1 MSVTAEAGEG
11 DTGRHMSPKTAIM
24 SLMHVA
30 RAAGME
36 PLGPVMSKGEALG
49 LERQARRH
57 YKTATRNLMQLCA
70 DLRRLQD
77 GGAHFVRGFKSFG
90 AYIEHTFDGLSAAN
104 AKQLSR
110 QGHVLLVLEAHD
122 RISLAGHGTNLPGT
136 TGLRALSGVLGTHGE
151 EVMLEVYDRAAQL
164 RPDRKLVGETVAK
177 VLKDMMAAL
186 VEHNPD
192 SAVDV
197 EVLEEDDHDDPADA
211 DDDSVEVAE
220 LRDRL
225 LQLGALVR
233 DLAYAVDPLAAG
245 DGAQAHRTLAE
256 LTEELDQ
263 VRQAIVAVED
273 AS

>member
-1 MSVTAEAGEG
+1 MNATSEPGGREP
-11 DTGRHMSPKTAIM
+11 GRHVSPEVVEA
-24 SLMHVA
+24 
-30 RAAGME
+30 
-36 PLGPVMSKGEALG
+36 LGPVMSKGEALG

-57 YKTATRNLMQLCA
+57 YKTASRNLMQLCA

-90 AYIEHTFDGLSAAN
+90 AYIEHTFDGLTAAN

-110 QGHVLLVLEAHD
+110 QGHVLLVLESHD
-122 RISLAGHGTNLPGT
+122 RISLAGQGTNLPGT
-136 TGLRALSGVLGTHGE
+136 TGLRALSGVLGAHGE
-151 EVMLEVYDRAAQL
+151 DAMLEVYDRATRL
-164 RPDRKLVGETVAK
+164 RPDRRLVADTVAT

-186 VEHNPD
+186 IEHTPD
-192 SAVDV
+192 NERLDADV
-197 EVLEEDDHDDPADA
+197 EVLDEDDPDDP
-211 DDDSVEVAE
+211 DDEDEDSVEVAE

-245 DGAQAHRTLAE
+245 DSTQAHRTLAE

-263 VRQAIVAVED
+263 VRQAIAAVED
-273 AS
+273 AA

>member
-1 MSVTAEAGEG
+1 MSATSEHGG
-11 DTGRHMSPKTAIM
+11 RDLGRHMSPEGAE
-24 SLMHVA
+24 A
-30 RAAGME
+30 
-36 PLGPVMSKGEALG
+36 LGPIMSKGETLG

-57 YKTATRNLMQLCA
+57 YKTANRNLMQLCA

-110 QGHVLLVLEAHD
+110 QGHVLLVLEAHN

-136 TGLRALSGVLGTHGE
+136 TGLRALSGVLGTHGDS
-151 EVMLEVYDRAAQL
+151 VMMEVYDRATQL
-164 RPDRKLVGETVAK
+164 RPDRKLVADTVAN

-186 VEHNPD
+186 VEHTPD
-192 SAVDV
+192 SGPDV
-197 EVLEEDDHDDPADA
+197 EVLEEDDPDDP
-211 DDDSVEVAE
+211 DDEDEDSVEVAE

-225 LQLGALVR
+225 LQIGALVR
-233 DLAYAVDPLAAG
+233 ELAHAVDPLAAG
-245 DGAQAHRTLAE
+245 DSTQAHRTLVE

-263 VRQAIVAVED
+263 VRQAIAAVED